1 MCRKQ
6 PHNKSVRHNNK
17 MVENENIKQF
27 AYFREFTHSN
37 QFEFVFNIDTE
48 ISELGV
54 FREEIKA
61 VRAMAD
67 TVSSLLQHIKNKI
80 MKILKDG
87 YIEKKGTV
95 DGFNDNLNIPVSLKT
110 DKKHVKGSMGLLALR
125 NNLLK
130 NHFTIFTVFNQ
141 QYIVLPNAPLIKQ
154 MKLPV
159 VLYTN
164 SCIQPIKFS
173 SLFTENHKSLF
184 IWYKSEDKVTWVE
197 VGRGFSYIIKE
208 ADVGCYLKLL
218 CKPVNNI
225 GIHGP
230 QQEVVS
236 DGVIEN
242 MGDLPVCPFESRHQY
257 TKEKLSGINE

>member
-1 MCRKQ
+1 MGE
-6 PHNKSVRHNNK
+6 S
-17 MVENENIKQF
+17 ENIKQF
-27 AYFREFTHSN
+27 AYFREFTHTN
-37 QFEFVFNIDTE
+37 QFELVFNINTE
-48 ISELGV
+48 VPELGV
-54 FREEIKA
+54 FKEEIKA

-80 MKILKDG
+80 LKILKDK
-87 YIEKKGTV
+87 YIEEKGAV
-95 DGFNDNLNIPVSLKT
+95 DGFNDNLEIPVSLKT
-110 DKKHVKGSMGLLALR
+110 DKKHVKGNMGLIALR

-130 NHFTIFTVFNQ
+130 NHFTIFKVFDQ

-154 MKLPV
+154 MKLPA

-173 SLFTENHKSLF
+173 SLFTDNQKSLF
-184 IWYKSEDKVTWVE
+184 IWYKSEDKVKWVE
-197 VGRGFSYIIKE
+197 VGRGFGYITKE
-208 ADVGCYLKLL
+208 PDVGFHLKLL

-236 DGVIEN
+236 DGVVEN
-242 MGDLPVCPFESRHQY
+242 MGDLPLCPFASRHQY
-257 TKEKLSGINE
+257 TKEKLSDMNE